1 MDTIQQQATAARL
14 AANAPIL
21 GILDRNYSFG
31 PKNAGKNFV
40 DEHAKALQVSW
51 KIRNN
56 TADDVIV
63 LLSTLFS
70 DTDVNTTQ
78 FATVSEVL
86 TLTASDAVFKT
97 GTIVNGDADADV
109 TVSSTKSGRVIE
121 HLLRYAGQSPLRF
134 TKWSMKSRTVAGE
147 KESSNYD
154 NTIKSFWV
162 SPFDVPVIE
171 ELELRPLQKGDMNFN
186 PDMLDVN
193 FIANNFHAILSRE
206 HLLQVQVN
214 AGTELSISAF
224 IGAQDSAPQR
234 FFRDIKKADDVLRPE
249 LLRMAK

>member
-1 MDTIQQQATAARL
+1 MDTTQNQVAARL

-40 DEHAKALQVSW
+40 EEHAKALQVSW
-51 KIRNN
+51 KIKNN
-56 TADDVIV
+56 TANDVVVV
-63 LLSTLFS
+63 LSPFFA
-70 DTDVNTTQ
+70 DTEAKITQ
-78 FATVSEVL
+78 FGTVSEIL
-86 TLTASDAVFKT
+86 TLTGSDAVFKT
-97 GTIVNGDADADV
+97 GIIVNGTDDADV
-109 TVSSTKSGRVIE
+109 TVASTKSGRVIE

-162 SPFDVPVIE
+162 SPFDVPVID

-206 HLLQVQVN
+206 HFIQIQVN

-234 FFRDIKKADDVLRPE
+234 FFRDVKKADDVLRPE

>member
-1 MDTIQQQATAARL
+1 MENAQNQVAARL
-14 AANAPIL
+14 AANAPVL

-40 DEHAKALQVSW
+40 EEHAKALQVSW

-56 TADDVIV
+56 TKDDVVIC
-63 LLSTLFS
+63 FS
-70 DTDVNTTQ
+70 PFFANTEAKVTQ
-78 FATVSEVL
+78 FGAVSEIL
-86 TLTASDAVFKT
+86 TLTGSTAMFAT
-97 GTIVNGDADADV
+97 GTIIDGDAGADV
-109 TVSSTKSGRVIE
+109 TVASTKSGRVIE

-134 TKWSMKSRTVAGE
+134 TKWSMKSRTIAGE

-162 SPFDVPVIE
+162 TPFDVPVID

-206 HLLQVQVN
+206 HFLQIQVN

-249 LLRMAK
+249 LLRLAK